1 MEDIM
6 SYDES
11 KERAKIMDKWVR
23 IAQYCKKKK
32 DYNDCFAINTAFNS
46 YIISRLKR
54 TNIKANSKNIK
65 SLNGFCSI
73 NKNYK
78 LARDEINK
86 LINNKEPFYPFLG
99 MILRDINFFEEKF
112 KYLIDEKLINFEKIE
127 NIQNII
133 DNNFRFKN
141 EYNKIIQMRFK
152 EFKFL
157 EKLENNPDDYLE
169 SLANEIE
176 PIFRRNDGKRNYKK
190 KTTIDK
196 KYFEDKNSLKKSK

>member
-1 MEDIM
+1 
-6 SYDES
+6 
-11 KERAKIMDKWVR
+11 
-23 IAQYCKKKK
+23 
-32 DYNDCFAINTAFNS
+32 
-46 YIISRLKR
+46 
-54 TNIKANSKNIK
+54 
-65 SLNGFCSI
+65 
-73 NKNYK
+73 
-78 LARDEINK
+78 
-86 LINNKEPFYPFLG
+86 